1 MYVKDMGNI
10 FHIDLSFN
18 GLIQLRLI
26 KLLSDVV
33 GSYGEASSKILEF
46 DYVTDGFNADYA
58 HPRFLAEMLRMG
70 DLLDADNNRFNNVNE
85 MVMGEIPESSKS
97 HWKKHMSVQHL
108 LITPDVI

>member
-1 MYVKDMGNI
+1 
-10 FHIDLSFN
+10 
-18 GLIQLRLI
+18 
-26 KLLSDVV
+26 
-33 GSYGEASSKILEF
+33 
-46 DYVTDGFNADYA
+46 
-58 HPRFLAEMLRMG
+58 MG